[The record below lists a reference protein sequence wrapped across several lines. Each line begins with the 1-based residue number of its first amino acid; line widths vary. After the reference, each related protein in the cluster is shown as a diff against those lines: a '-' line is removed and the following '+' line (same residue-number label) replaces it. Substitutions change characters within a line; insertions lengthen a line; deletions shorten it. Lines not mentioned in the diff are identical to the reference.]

1 MTTCQSELDDVKTQ
15 YVSVCEE
22 RAAVESRLTSE
33 WEEKLNVEL
42 HALRVELNAQ
52 QQQVLDEQCRRLD
65 DHHQAALAG
74 ARDTWLQE
82 QQAALAS
89 ARDTWRQEQQAQFK
103 QNLENEVSAI
113 SVGLNL

>member
-15 YVSVCEE
+15 YVTVCEE
-22 RAAVESRLTSE
+22 RAAVEARLTSE

-65 DHHQAALAG
+65 DDHQAALAG
-74 ARDTWLQE
+74 ARDTWRQE

-103 QNLENEVSAI
+103 QDLENEVSAGF
-113 SVGLNL
+113 VGLNP

>member
-22 RAAVESRLTSE
+22 RAAVETRLTSE

-52 QQQVLDEQCRRLD
+52 QQQVLDEQCRRALLTHRHVLRLD
-65 DHHQAALAG
+65 VV
-74 ARDTWLQE
+74 
-82 QQAALAS
+82 
-89 ARDTWRQEQQAQFK
+89 QF
-103 QNLENEVSAI
+103 
-113 SVGLNL
+113 